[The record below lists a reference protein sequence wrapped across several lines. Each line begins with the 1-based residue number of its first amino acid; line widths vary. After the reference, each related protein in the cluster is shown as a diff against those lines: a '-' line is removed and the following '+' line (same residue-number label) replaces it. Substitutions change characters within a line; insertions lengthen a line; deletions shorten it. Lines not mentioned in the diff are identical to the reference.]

1 MYSEKRVAYLNG
13 YKMKENVD
21 KHINSPILLTKSCR
35 KNSYY
40 INIVNV
46 RVDDTYI
53 IMLHEYIMIIL
64 TCVRYDQVVQLLVMA
79 MYS

>member
-1 MYSEKRVAYLNG
+1 MGCTGWVAMHG
-13 YKMKENVD
+13 
-21 KHINSPILLTKSCR
+21 
-35 KNSYY
+35 
-40 INIVNV
+40 VNV

-64 TCVRYDQVVQLLVMA
+64 TCVRYDQVVQLLVMT